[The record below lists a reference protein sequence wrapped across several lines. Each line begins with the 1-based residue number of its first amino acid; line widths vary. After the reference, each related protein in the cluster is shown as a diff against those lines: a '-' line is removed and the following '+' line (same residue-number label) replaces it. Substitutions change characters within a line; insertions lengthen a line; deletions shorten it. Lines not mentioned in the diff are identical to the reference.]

1 MFSQLYCN
9 PLKGNHRR
17 HKWAINIPFG
27 ETGQTHQGLDL
38 HWNQNVNNHRHQIL
52 DVQTII
58 IVTLSRVVEC
68 FLSALFMFFLCHF
81 SVCQAKLLGTYGGR
95 ISPKLEKVARHCGGS
110 TLVGHFPNFPPIFRI
125 SPPSIKRFF
134 YFWNIFQSVLLFYE
148 ALFLIAQPS
157 PFQSRSFY
165 ISYFL
170 FLDNFFPTLLPFL
183 WSIIPYSASHPF
195 PFQLP
200 LGPVKPTLPKPAMS
214 VTTTL

>member
-1 MFSQLYCN
+1 M
-9 PLKGNHRR
+9 
-17 HKWAINIPFG
+17 
-27 ETGQTHQGLDL
+27 
-38 HWNQNVNNHRHQIL
+38 
-52 DVQTII
+52 
-58 IVTLSRVVEC
+58 EC

-95 ISPKLEKVARHCGGS
+95 ISPKLEKVARHRGGS

-125 SPPSIKRFF
+125 SPPSLKRVFLF
-134 YFWNIFQSVLLFYE
+134 ENIFHLRSYFIKHYSLLRNP
-148 ALFLIAQPS
+148 A
-157 PFQSRSFY
+157 PFSFY